1 MCFSAEPAADG
12 DVGAHAS
19 RPARLVGL
27 DEALQNW
34 FDGAAHASRAPDDA
48 RAGFTLSLTTID
60 EAGWPRTALLGLAEV
75 FAPDSGHLV
84 LALWQAS
91 RSNRCLRAQG
101 RALLSFVFENRF
113 HQWRLVMRRSE
124 THVDAGEDPGLVC
137 HLMALEGGEAH
148 SVPYATLTSGIR
160 YALVDEAATST
171 RWRVQTQR
179 MRRFAKGA

>member
-1 MCFSAEPAADG
+1 MCSSAEAAAADRGG
-12 DVGAHAS
+12 DAS
-19 RPARLVGL
+19 ANARLDTL
-27 DEALQNW
+27 DDVLLRW

-84 LALWQAS
+84 LALWRAS

-101 RALLSFVFENRF
+101 RAMLSFVFENRF

-124 THVDAGEDPGLVC
+124 THVDAGDDPGLVC

-160 YALVDEAATST
+160 YALADETATLA
-171 RWRVQTQR
+171 RWREQTQR